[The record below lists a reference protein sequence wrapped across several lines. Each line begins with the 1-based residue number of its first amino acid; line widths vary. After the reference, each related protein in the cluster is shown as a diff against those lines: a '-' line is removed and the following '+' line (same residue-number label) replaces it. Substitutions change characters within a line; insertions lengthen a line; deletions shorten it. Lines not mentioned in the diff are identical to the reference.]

1 MRTIGSTLNFFTQ
14 MVTAQAGESWEPQEK
29 LSVVD
34 GIRRIV
40 AVVAIIAI
48 VLGMIYIRAKEHYT
62 FHWAVL
68 ITFKKAYWMG
78 FLMTMK
84 ISVVTLF
91 LSIIFGGLVGLA
103 SVSRRVFLS
112 DLAFAY
118 VEGIRNIPLLVI
130 VLLAYFGIGTLFHL
144 PRFPAAVIALTAF
157 ESTFFA
163 EIIRGGIQ
171 SIPRGQMWAGR
182 SLGLSHGMAMRHII
196 LPQAVRRVVPA
207 LAGQFVNLVKD
218 SSLASVISLVEL
230 TLIGRQI
237 MTATFAAFESYLAI
251 ALFYFSICFTLS
263 LLTKILE
270 RKVPV
275 E

>member
-1 MRTIGSTLNFFTQ
+1 
-14 MVTAQAGESWEPQEK
+14 MVTAKTGESWEPRERASWID
-29 LSVVD
+29 L
-34 GIRRIV
+34 IRRAI
-40 AVVAIIAI
+40 AVGTLVTLVLLII
-48 VLGMIYIRAKEHYT
+48 YAKAQEHYT
-62 FHWAVL
+62 FHWTVL
-68 ITFKKAYWMG
+68 VGFKKAYWMG

-91 LSIIFGGLVGLA
+91 SSIIFGGLVGLA
-103 SVSRRVFLS
+103 SVSRRVFLR

-130 VLLAYFGIGTLFHL
+130 VLLVYFGIGTILRL
-144 PRFPAAVIALTAF
+144 PSFPAAVIGLTAF

-163 EIIRGGIQ
+163 EIIRGGIE
-171 SIPRGQMWAGR
+171 SIERGQTWAGR
-182 SLGLSHGMAMRHII
+182 SLGLSHEATMRYII
-196 LPQAVRRVVPA
+196 LPQAIRRIVPA

-230 TLIGRQI
+230 TLVGRQV
-237 MTATFAAFESYLAI
+237 MTATFAAFESYIAI
-251 ALFYFSICFTLS
+251 ALFYFSVCFVLS

>member
-1 MRTIGSTLNFFTQ
+1 MSTMGHIGGFFSQ
-14 MVTAQAGESWEPQEK
+14 MVTAQKGESWEPAGK
-29 LSVVD
+29 ASWIDV
-34 GIRRIV
+34 IRRLT
-40 AVVAIIAI
+40 AVGIIAAVI
-48 VLGMIYIRAKEHYT
+48 LTLLYVKAKVHYT
-62 FHWAVL
+62 FHWSILVS
-68 ITFKKAYWMG
+68 FKQAYWMG

-84 ISVVTLF
+84 LSVVTLF
-91 LSIIFGGLVGLA
+91 CSIIVGGLIGLA
-103 SVSRRVFLS
+103 SVSRRICLR
-112 DLAFAY
+112 DLATAY

-130 VLLAYFGIGTLFHL
+130 VLLMYFGVGTLFHL
-144 PRFPAAVIALTAF
+144 PRFPAAVVALTAF

-163 EIIRGGIQ
+163 EIIRGGIE
-171 SIPRGQMWAGR
+171 SIATGQMWAGR
-182 SLGLSHGMAMRHII
+182 SLGLSSGMTMRHII

-237 MTATFAAFESYLAI
+237 MTATFAAFESYIAI
-251 ALFYFSICFTLS
+251 AAFYFSVCFTLS

-270 RKVPV
+270 RRIPV

>member
-1 MRTIGSTLNFFTQ
+1 MRTIGNKLNFFTQ
-14 MVTAQAGESWEPQEK
+14 MVTAQAGESWEPKEK

-34 GIRRIV
+34 GIRRII
-40 AVVAIIAI
+40 AVVAIIALI
-48 VLGMIYIRAKEHYT
+48 LGMMYIKAKEHYT
-62 FHWAVL
+62 FHWTVL
-68 ITFKKAYWMG
+68 ITFKQAYWMG

-84 ISVVTLF
+84 ISVATLF
-91 LSIIFGGLVGLA
+91 FSIIFGGLVGLA
-103 SVSRRVFLS
+103 SVSRRVFLK
-112 DLAFAY
+112 DLALAY

-130 VLLAYFGIGTLFHL
+130 VLLAYFGIGTLLHL

-182 SLGLSHGMAMRHII
+182 SLGLSHGMAMRHVI

>member
-1 MRTIGSTLNFFTQ
+1 
-14 MVTAQAGESWEPQEK
+14 MVTAKKGEPWEPKEK
-29 LSVVD
+29 VSWID
-34 GIRRIV
+34 AIRRVI
-40 AVVAIIAI
+40 AV
-48 VLGMIYIRAKEHYT
+48 GMIATFILLIIYIKAEEHYT
-62 FHWAVL
+62 FHWTVL
-68 ITFKKAYWMG
+68 IGFKQAYWMG

-103 SVSRRVFLS
+103 SVSRRVFLK
-112 DLAFAY
+112 DLALAY

-130 VLLAYFGIGTLFHL
+130 LLLVYFGIGTLFHL
-144 PRFPAAVIALTAF
+144 PRFLAAVIALTAF
-157 ESTFFA
+157 EATFFA
-163 EIIRGGIQ
+163 EIIRGGIE
-171 SIPRGQMWAGR
+171 SIGRGQMWAGR
-182 SLGLSHGMAMRHII
+182 SLGVSHGMTMRYII
-196 LPQAVRRVVPA
+196 LPQAIRRVIPA

-230 TLIGRQI
+230 TLISRQI
-237 MTATFAAFESYLAI
+237 MTATFAAFESYIAI

-270 RKVPV
+270 RRIPV

>member
-1 MRTIGSTLNFFTQ
+1 MSTTSHIAGFFSH
-14 MVTAQAGESWEPQEK
+14 MVTAKRGESWEPEGRA
-29 LSVVD
+29 SWADV
-34 GIRRIV
+34 IRRLTAVGIV
-40 AVVAIIAI
+40 ACVVL
-48 VLGMIYIRAKEHYT
+48 VLIYLKAKLHYT
-62 FHWAVL
+62 FHWTVL
-68 ITFKKAYWMG
+68 FSFKQAYWMG

-84 ISVVTLF
+84 LSVVTLF
-91 LSIIFGGLVGLA
+91 CSIVAGGLVGLA
-103 SVSRRVFLS
+103 SVSRRICLR
-112 DLAFAY
+112 DLATAY
-118 VEGIRNIPLLVI
+118 VEGVRNIPLLVI
-130 VLLAYFGIGTLFHL
+130 VLLMYFGVGTLFHL

-163 EIIRGGIQ
+163 EIIRGGIE
-171 SIPRGQMWAGR
+171 SIGTGQMWAGR
-182 SLGLSHGMAMRHII
+182 SLGLSSGMTMRHII

-237 MTATFAAFESYLAI
+237 MTATFAAFESYIAI
-251 ALFYFSICFTLS
+251 ALFYFCVCFTLS

-270 RKVPV
+270 RRMPV